1 MQMINPEIN
10 RRLISARYINS
21 FKLILTNVVIGIF
34 SPALQQSRMMDAKLF
49 WLWSLASFIGLLP
62 IIVFYISAYLLYFR
76 KYKNSFVP
84 LWTVLLFG
92 LFIGIIKGFITS
104 IAALQFNLLDS
115 NPLDEILFR
124 TFNAGLIG
132 LVFFPLMLQVANSYF
147 TFTVTRNKL
156 IEQKLT
162 LEYSRIE
169 NEHLA
174 AQLKSNLSKKIDNN
188 LVLILQD
195 AKLQLGKSSKIE
207 FEWEQIALILRET
220 ALSAVRPLSHDLWSN
235 KNKITMGFWN
245 RFRFIFPTMR
255 LDNLTW
261 IILYVITVFPYL
273 LENGKTSAAILN
285 IAFRIILLYIC
296 VSSMELIKLVSQR
309 KWHYFF
315 LTNILIFCGLQFIGT
330 WQINNI
336 TGFSNSL
343 LSIVDLI
350 WIVSLIIITGITET
364 AFKTQEYEI
373 RILENLV
380 TQEQIEEM
388 AMKNEVARF
397 SRDIA
402 KYLHGTL
409 QSRLMASAMSIENAG
424 KRGDKEALKFELDS
438 AIANLELPPV
448 GYFAHITH
456 ESQFN
461 VHEIISKW
469 DGILNIRTSV
479 SKNLKEHN
487 IETSKNIVDIVDEAL
502 ANAHRHG
509 HATEISI
516 AIYINTEE
524 KIEIEIKDNGIGP
537 KGGRQGMG
545 SQLFA
550 SLSDDWSLSKSKKSD
565 GAVLIIALK

>member
-1 MQMINPEIN
+1 MQMINPEIH
-10 RRLISARYINS
+10 RKLISARYINS
-21 FKLILTNVVIGIF
+21 FKLLLANLPAIII

-49 WLWSLASFIGLLP
+49 WLWSLASFIGLLLTL
-62 IIVFYISAYLLYFR
+62 VFYISAYLLYFR

-92 LFIGIIKGFITS
+92 LFIGIIKGFSTS

-115 NPLDEILFR
+115 DPLDEILFR

-132 LVFFPLMLQVANSYF
+132 LVFFPLMLKVANSYF
-147 TFTVTRNKL
+147 TFTVTRSKL

-169 NEHLA
+169 NENLA
-174 AQLKSNLSKKIDNN
+174 AELKSNLSKKIDSN

-195 AKLQLGKSSKIE
+195 AKLHLGKSSKIE
-207 FEWEQIALILRET
+207 IEWERIALILRQT

-245 RFRFIFPTMR
+245 RFRFIFSTMR

-296 VSSMELIKLVSQR
+296 VSSMELLKLVSQR

-315 LTNILIFCGLQFIGT
+315 LTNILFFCGLQFIGT

-350 WIVSLIIITGITET
+350 WIASLIIITGITET
-364 AFKTQEYEI
+364 AFKTQESEI
-373 RILENLV
+373 KILENLV
-380 TQEQIEEM
+380 I
-388 AMKNEVARF
+388 
-397 SRDIA
+397 
-402 KYLHGTL
+402 
-409 QSRLMASAMSIENAG
+409 
-424 KRGDKEALKFELDS
+424 
-438 AIANLELPPV
+438 
-448 GYFAHITH
+448 
-456 ESQFN
+456 
-461 VHEIISKW
+461 
-469 DGILNIRTSV
+469 
-479 SKNLKEHN
+479 
-487 IETSKNIVDIVDEAL
+487 
-502 ANAHRHG
+502 
-509 HATEISI
+509 
-516 AIYINTEE
+516 
-524 KIEIEIKDNGIGP
+524 
-537 KGGRQGMG
+537 
-545 SQLFA
+545 
-550 SLSDDWSLSKSKKSD
+550 
-565 GAVLIIALK
+565 